1 MPGKLPW
8 VGVGWAAMGA
18 SNADLRGVTA
28 SCWSYLFTG
37 LFFNVLPWRQ
47 ASGCIVEFGACL
59 VCHWVGFREAY
70 GHLLLNNSAR

>member
-18 SNADLRGVTA
+18 SNADLRGSQLLVGVI
-28 SCWSYLFTG
+28 CLLVY
-37 LFFNVLPWRQ
+37 FFNVLPWRQ